1 MRTAFGVWRLAFGG
15 ATAPIRPATAVACP
29 GRWRRW
35 PASCP
40 GRGPGWPAPARL
52 PGNRVRGQHGPVA
65 HGCLLGARRF
75 RRQCSCRRSSRTT
88 TPSHR
93 RTVRAAALRQLIS
106 HQPLD
111 AFGVEDAVGQGAG
124 KSFFSTTARQEHGR
138 QKVVVCNAPETNA
151 AEYHLLRP
159 GASPGLVGHTS
170 GTRFSHVWLRRF
182 LQPTLLAQG
191 AATEFM
197 RLLRVLVDANN
208 GLSRAPSRTPRAR
221 SHALERRQAQCQA
234 RRQARRQ
241 AQCQLE
247 APPFRALFGP
257 GQGHR
262 PSASLS

>member
-1 MRTAFGVWRLAFGG
+1 MRRAFGVWHLAFGG
-15 ATAPIRPATAVACP
+15 ATAPIRPAAAVACP

-75 RRQCSCRRSSRTT
+75 RRQCSCRRSSRAT

-93 RTVRAAALRQLIS
+93 RTVRAAALRQLIA

-138 QKVVVCNAPETNA
+138 QKVVVCNARETNA
-151 AEYHLLRP
+151 AGYHLLRP
-159 GASPGLVGHTS
+159 GGKPWACGAHQRYSVLARLASTPSAAHAPGP
-170 GTRFSHVWLRRF
+170 RRSDRVHAPAARAGRC
-182 LQPTLLAQG
+182 QQRAQ
-191 AATEFM
+191 
-197 RLLRVLVDANN
+197 
-208 GLSRAPSRTPRAR
+208 PRA
-221 SHALERRQAQCQA
+221 QPD
-234 RRQARRQ
+234 
-241 AQCQLE
+241 
-247 APPFRALFGP
+247 APGP
-257 GQGHR
+257 Q
-262 PSASLS
+262 PCP